1 MRISDAE
8 VKRIIHGPG
17 PSIVADI
24 EQVAEENTR
33 QQDMITVKAMT
44 REIVEMGDRQDM
56 IDELKAQIVAGIYN
70 PSGEDIVDSMIR
82 RAVADQY
89 YNQ

>member
-8 VKRIIHGPG
+8 VKRIINGPG
-17 PSIVADI
+17 PSIVAEI

-33 QQDMITVKAMT
+33 QQDLLTVKAMT
-44 REIVEMGDRQDM
+44 HDIMEMGDRQEM
-56 IDELKAQIVAGIYN
+56 IDELRAQIAAGIYN
-70 PSGEDIVDSMIR
+70 PSGDEIVDSMIR

-89 YNQ
+89 YK

>member
-1 MRISDAE
+1 
-8 VKRIIHGPG
+8 
-17 PSIVADI
+17 
-24 EQVAEENTR
+24 
-33 QQDMITVKAMT
+33 MITVKAMT

-70 PSGEDIVDSMIR
+70 PSGEEIVDSMIR